1 MCVNIDVKTPVN
13 PGGYQYMKQSDVII
27 VGSGIAALQL
37 ANKLAKNLNVI
48 ILTKKELTAGNSYL
62 AQGGVAAAVAP
73 GDDPYFH
80 YLDTMEAGAH
90 HNNSEAVLEITQK
103 APELIKGLW
112 QTGCRFDEDGDGK
125 LVLGM
130 EGAHSKKRIVHSGGD
145 ATGKHMVD
153 FLLSSLEANISIE
166 QSTFVY
172 ELIINSDATRCIGV
186 KAKLPDGTNEIF
198 LAQHVVLATGGCGQ
212 VFSFTSNAETATGD
226 GMALAYRAGAKLA
239 DMEFVQF
246 HPTLLYVAG
255 KTRGLIS
262 EAVRGEGGVLVTAE
276 GKRIMDGIH
285 PLKDLAPRHIVSQ
298 TIYDYSRKG
307 IQIYLDIT
315 TIDDFSSRFPTIS
328 KLCAQQGISIE
339 EGLLPVVPGSH
350 FIMGGVKTD
359 LHGRTSIPGLYAIGE
374 TACTGIHGAN
384 RLASNSLLEG
394 MFVGG
399 NLADWINSHQ
409 VAKWEE
415 ASLCRIP
422 GQTII
427 GTDNMGTAFSGELP
441 DTVTLKQTMMH
452 RTGIVRSKE
461 LMAVQNEWLA
471 QFSLDQWLEASLD
484 HLLPS
489 ELNRLFMYITASLIT
504 RAALQRTESRGGH
517 FREDF
522 PYEDNA
528 NWMKK
533 QIIHQRKNVKD
544 GKHELNQTALAT

>member
-1 MCVNIDVKTPVN
+1 
-13 PGGYQYMKQSDVII
+13 MKQSNVII

-37 ANKLAKNLNVI
+37 ANKLPKDLNVI
-48 ILTKKELTAGNSYL
+48 ILTKKEMTAGNSYL

-73 GDDPYFH
+73 SDDPYFH
-80 YLDTMEAGAH
+80 YLDTMEAGGH
-90 HNNSEAVLEITQK
+90 HNNSEAVLEITKK

-112 QTGCRFDEDGDGK
+112 QSGCRFDEDGEGK
-125 LVLGM
+125 LLLGM
-130 EGAHSKKRIVHSGGD
+130 EGAHSEKRIVHSGGD

-153 FLLSSLEANISIE
+153 FLLSNLDANISIE

-172 ELIINSDATRCIGV
+172 ELILDSEGTRCIGV
-186 KAKLPDGTNEIF
+186 KAKCMDGTNETY
-198 LAQHVVLATGGCGQ
+198 LAPHVVLATGGCGQ
-212 VFSFTSNAETATGD
+212 VFAFTSNADTTTGD
-226 GMALAYRAGAKLA
+226 GMALAYRAGAELA

-246 HPTLLYVAG
+246 HPTLLYVDG

-298 TIYDYSRKG
+298 TIYDYSRRG
-307 IQIYLDIT
+307 IQIFLDIT

-328 KLCAQQGISIE
+328 KLCSEHGIDIDK
-339 EGLLPVVPGSH
+339 GLIPVVPGSH

-359 LHGRTSIPGLYAIGE
+359 LHGRTSISGLYAIGE
-374 TACTGIHGAN
+374 AACTGIHGAN

-409 VAKWEE
+409 VANIEE
-415 ASLCRIP
+415 ASIMDIP
-422 GQTII
+422 NQVAKREARMCILNQTVF
-427 GTDNMGTAFSGELP
+427 DGELP
-441 DTVTLKQTMMH
+441 DMALLKETMMD
-452 RTGIVRSKE
+452 RTGIVRTKE
-461 LMAVQNEWLA
+461 LLTLQNEWLA
-471 QFSLDQWLEASLD
+471 QFSLEEWLEARLD
-484 HLLPS
+484 HLQPS

-504 RAALQRTESRGGH
+504 QSALDRTESRGGH
-517 FREDF
+517 YRKDF
-522 PYEDNA
+522 PHEDNA

-544 GKHELNQTALAT
+544 GKHEFNQTALAT